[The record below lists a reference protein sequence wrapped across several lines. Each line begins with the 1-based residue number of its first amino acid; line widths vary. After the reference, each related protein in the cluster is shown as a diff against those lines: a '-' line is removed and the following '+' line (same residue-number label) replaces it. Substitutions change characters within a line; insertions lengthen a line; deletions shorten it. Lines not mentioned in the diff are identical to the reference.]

1 MEEAFSLGKKWE
13 DLVKEAKK
21 KDKKLKETKET
32 FANVTKD
39 DVT

>member
-1 MEEAFSLGKKWE
+1 
-13 DLVKEAKK
+13 VKEAKR